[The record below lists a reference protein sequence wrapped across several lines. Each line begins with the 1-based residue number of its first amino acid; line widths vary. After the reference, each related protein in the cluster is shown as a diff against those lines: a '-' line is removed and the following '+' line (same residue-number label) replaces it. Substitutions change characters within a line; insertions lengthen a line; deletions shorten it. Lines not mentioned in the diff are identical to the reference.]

1 MLIFFCCTPETRNLK
16 INVSGCLS
24 TIIIEKKHF
33 LWLPVCFLDNKKS
46 PKRSLLLT
54 LLHSEWPKLDRVLA
68 ILSAVGLKEIICSK
82 GS

>member
-1 MLIFFCCTPETRNLK
+1 MLIFFSCTPETRNLK
-16 INVSGCLS
+16 INVSGRFS
-24 TIIIEKKHF
+24 SIIIEKKQL
-33 LWLPVCFLDNKKS
+33 LWLPVCFLGNKTFR
-46 PKRSLLLT
+46 KRSLLLT